1 MLGFDSNTSKQTKR
15 TSRRQA
21 EIKFEKM
28 PCQDKAPTRGAS
40 HVDLLAPPPNADHWI
55 SPSSLNRAS
64 SVLIAQFHS
73 PIIKLDS
80 PPTQVVTPFRTKLQ
94 FWTKTGLLRY
104 SSELQQTLTESNW
117 SEILDIDFLP
127 YFCFL
132 FATQAVQKVTELRSQ
147 LMDRS
152 ETGSCTSEK

>member
-1 MLGFDSNTSKQTKR
+1 MSKQTKR

-40 HVDLLAPPPNADHWI
+40 HVDLLAPPSNADHWI

-80 PPTQVVTPFRTKLQ
+80 PPTQVVTPFHTKLQ
-94 FWTKTGLLRY
+94 FWTKTGLLSY
-104 SSELQQTLTESNW
+104 SSEITRVMRTQT
-117 SEILDIDFLP
+117 DIDRVYLKWNFVHWFPILSLLLISNP
-127 YFCFL
+127 SNPKRDWTKISAY
-132 FATQAVQKVTELRSQ
+132 
-147 LMDRS
+147 
-152 ETGSCTSEK
+152 G